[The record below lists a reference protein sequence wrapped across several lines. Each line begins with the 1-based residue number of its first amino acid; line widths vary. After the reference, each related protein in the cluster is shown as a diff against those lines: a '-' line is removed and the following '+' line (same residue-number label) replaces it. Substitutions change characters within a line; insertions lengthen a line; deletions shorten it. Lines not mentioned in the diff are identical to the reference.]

1 MLKMKFLL
9 AFSILSTLT
18 ACQPDQPI
26 TKKPLMKPKNLHKAE
41 TIIANTKIKNISLS
55 QGAGKIFVA
64 NGPAVLAKYEKIE
77 WREWCLLHHKEE
89 KGTLKLMVENTSIT
103 GQGGCV
109 IHWTLTVPETG
120 NLNLNQ
126 AAGSIKGEGKLSSLK
141 IQLAAGNLTWK
152 NGNMPLGIQVA
163 AGNVDMKNMTFPEK
177 GESIIQV
184 GTGNL
189 SLTSPKGQKV
199 TTTIDNAIGKENN
212 SFAQKGMA
220 HKLKLKVAV
229 GKVNHKAI

>member
-1 MLKMKFLL
+1 MKFLL
-9 AFSILSTLT
+9 VFSILSTIT
-18 ACQPDQPI
+18 ACNPDQPI

-55 QGAGKIFVA
+55 HPAGKIDVL
-64 NGPAVLAKYEKIE
+64 NGNQAMAKVEKKE
-77 WREWCLLHHKEE
+77 WREWCILHHKEE
-89 KGTLKLMVENTSIT
+89 NGTLKLMVENTSIT

-109 IHWTLTVPETG
+109 IHWTLTIPETG

-163 AGNVDMKNMTFPEK
+163 AGNVDMKNMTFPGT
-177 GESIIQV
+177 GESLIQV

-212 SFAQKGMA
+212 SFAQKVKG
-220 HKLKLKVAV
+220 HLLKLKVAV
-229 GKVNHKAI
+229 GKVSHKAI